1 MGSGMGVHSA
11 GTVPRPATAS
21 LRDGIEAGA
30 GASPP
35 TPAATLDVVKRLV
48 RHELEAVRAEL
59 KREGMPPF
67 GDDGQF
73 IRPLLALAGVAD
85 RFLPIGAAPFDAPA
99 ARSADGNGTSPVPA
113 GFWHAVAAVQLAH
126 EASLVHDDVVDEA
139 SERRGAPSFAARHGI
154 GAALLHGDHLLT
166 SAYRMAAVTRSADF
180 QAAFA
185 RAGERTVAGEAE
197 QGRRRGEVLSA
208 QDYRAIVLG
217 KSGELLGCALA
228 AGSLIAGTADSGV
241 RYELGRRL
249 GLAYQMLDDLLDYC
263 PSAGTGKPP
272 LRDYAR
278 SHWTWVLD
286 GWAGARF
293 GMSDAAVLAELY
305 RPDGGGSAM
314 DRALRRYERIC
325 VDLAREAALEL
336 PGDVI
341 VTALLDS
348 WYDRA
353 RRAVLADAAVI
364 AAPAAEVVGQAAAGE
379 GRGESLRIEPSD
391 RDWGGSMAIHGRS
404 FHFAARWMP
413 GAQRARIE
421 RVYAYCRFTD
431 DLADG
436 VDARGNRAAALARLD
451 RWEALSAAAYS
462 GRPTG
467 LAALDFTMREMADA
481 GVPFECAAELIEG
494 MRMDVR
500 GTEYATHAE
509 LRVYTYRVAGVVGV
523 WLSRMCGLHAE
534 AVLERAALL
543 GHAMQ
548 LTNILRDV
556 GEDLAAGRVYIPS
569 ELLAAHGL
577 NRAAVAAMAASGRI
591 EPEWAGL
598 VEQLLRQAERAYDDA
613 FAAIPALPG
622 WFQPPV
628 AIAAHVYRG
637 IHDGIRANGYDNLTR
652 RATTSLR
659 EKATCAGRALLGL
672 RRAKRAWVGGR
683 RPSVAAAHPALLS
696 ALIFTLAGTVTAPT
710 ALAQEACGMTGP
722 AEYLERA
729 EQVAG
734 ASPRD
739 PAALLDVVRGR
750 YFLAVEHRD
759 YVETGHR
766 ALDHLHKTVPVGS
779 AGELALR
786 DGYRGALIAL
796 QARHGRWPPQRLRDV
811 QRGLALLDDAVARD
825 PGSAEIRYLRLVTG
839 FYLPGLFGR
848 GATVREDFRA
858 LAALLPTV
866 SPSARPPAFPAIV
879 RFVLEHGDLPVAD
892 RRRLAG
898 LADAPAT
905 GGFRCA

>member
-1 MGSGMGVHSA
+1 
-11 GTVPRPATAS
+11 
-21 LRDGIEAGA
+21 
-30 GASPP
+30 
-35 TPAATLDVVKRLV
+35 
-48 RHELEAVRAEL
+48 
-59 KREGMPPF
+59 MPLF
-67 GDDGQF
+67 GEDGQF
-73 IRPLLALAGVAD
+73 IRPLLAFAGLAN
-85 RFLPIGAAPFDAPA
+85 RLMPIGAAAVEPHGPHAEGGHESSPA
-99 ARSADGNGTSPVPA
+99 PA

-139 SERRGAPSFAARHGI
+139 SERRGAPSFASRHGI
-154 GAALLHGDHLLT
+154 GAALVHGDHLLT

-180 QAAFA
+180 QAVFA
-185 RAGERTVAGEAE
+185 RAVERTVAGEAE
-197 QGRRRGEVLSA
+197 QGRRRGEVLSE
-208 QDYRAIVLG
+208 QDYQAIVLG

-228 AGSLIAGTADSGV
+228 AGSLITGSAGAGA

-286 GWAGARF
+286 GWTDARF
-293 GMSDAAVLAELY
+293 GMADTSVLAELY
-305 RPDGGGSAM
+305 RPAGADSPM
-314 DRALRRYERIC
+314 QTALRRYERVC

-341 VTALLDS
+341 VTALLAS

-353 RRAVLADAAVI
+353 QRAVRADSELI
-364 AAPAAEVVGQAAAGE
+364 TSPAAEVVSPAAHRDLPG
-379 GRGESLRIEPSD
+379 GSLRLAPSD

-413 GAQRARIE
+413 AAQRARIE

-436 VDARGNRAAALARLD
+436 EDARGDRAAALARLD
-451 RWEALSAAAYS
+451 RWETLSAAAYA
-462 GRPTG
+462 GQPTG
-467 LAALDFTMREMADA
+467 LTALDGTMREMAEA

-500 GTEYATHAE
+500 GTEYATHAD

-523 WLSRMCGLHAE
+523 WLSRMCGLHE
-534 AVLERAALL
+534 AGVLERAALL

-556 GEDLAAGRVYIPS
+556 GEDLAGGRVYIPAD
-569 ELLAAHGL
+569 LLAAHGL
-577 NRAAVAAMAASGRI
+577 DRAALARMAATGRI
-591 EPEWAGL
+591 EPAWAGL
-598 VEQLLRQAERAYDDA
+598 VERLLRQAENAYDDA

-637 IHDGIRANGYDNLTR
+637 IHGSIRAYGYDNLTR
-652 RATTSLR
+652 RAATTTR
-659 EKATCAGRALLGL
+659 EKGTLAARALLGL
-672 RRAKRAWVGGR
+672 RRARQAWVGSR
-683 RPSVAAAHPALLS
+683 RVNAAAVHPALLA
-696 ALIFTLAGTVTAPT
+696 ALIFTLAGTVAAPT
-710 ALAQEACGMTGP
+710 ALAQGACGMIGP
-722 AEYLERA
+722 AEYLDRA

-750 YFLAVEHRD
+750 YFLAVDHLDHIEA
-759 YVETGHR
+759 GHL
-766 ALDHLHKTVPVGS
+766 ALDHLQRTVPAGS
-779 AGELALR
+779 SGELALR
-786 DGYRGALIAL
+786 DGYRGALVAL

-811 QRGLALLDDAVARD
+811 QRGLGLLDDAVARD
-825 PGSAEIRYLRLVTG
+825 PGSAELRYLRLVTG
-839 FYLPGLFGR
+839 YYLPGLFGR

-866 SPSARPPAFPAIV
+866 PPSARPPAFAAIV
-879 RFVLEHGDLPVAD
+879 RFVLENGDLPSAD
-892 RRRLAG
+892 RRRLAA
-898 LADAPAT
+898 LAEAPSP